1 MMGQIQVSREQVL
14 EHSRSMRSFP
24 RIIAEILAT
33 IDDPDGSVR
42 TLAQCIEHDPIIT
55 ARVLSAANRAS
66 ERGRR
71 ESGLLDIYAATSLIG
86 MSRVRE
92 IALISTLNGFVDV
105 NDQNLRARRLW
116 QHCVSVGVCSQ
127 ELALNITSA
136 VCTDTALVA
145 GLLHDI
151 GQFWFH
157 SFDAAA
163 YQACWSEARRSAIP
177 IEELERAHFGADHS
191 SVGAWLAQDWELPAE
206 ICAAIQ
212 GHHVPGC
219 ANLSPLV
226 DLVHVAEVLSNAL
239 NLSGG
244 NENRVRFLSSAS
256 CERLGLVWDA
266 SAQALFGRIE
276 ARSQQANQFFCG
288 PGAQD

>member
-1 MMGQIQVSREQVL
+1 MMKKLPLKRAQVL
-14 EHSRSMRSFP
+14 EHSRAMRSFP

-71 ESGLLDIYAATSLIG
+71 ESGLIDIYAATSLIG

-92 IALISTLNGFVDV
+92 IALISSLNGFIGAG
-105 NDQNLRARRLW
+105 DQDPHSQRLW

-127 ELALNITSA
+127 ELALNVA
-136 VCTDTALVA
+136 PPVCTDTALVA

-151 GQFWFH
+151 GQFWFY
-157 SFDAAA
+157 SFDAPA
-163 YQACWSEARRSAIP
+163 YQACWAESLSRSRS
-177 IEELERAHFGADHS
+177 IEEVEREHFGADHS
-191 SVGAWLAQDWELPAE
+191 PVGAWLAQDWELPTE
-206 ICAAIQ
+206 ICSAIQ
-212 GHHVPGC
+212 GHHAPLPDSV
-219 ANLSPLV
+219 SPLV
-226 DLVHVAEVLSNAL
+226 DLVHIAEVLSNAL

-244 NENRVRFLSSAS
+244 DENRVSFLSSAS
-256 CERLGLVWDA
+256 CERLGLVWDEG
-266 SAQALFGRIE
+266 AQALFGRIE
-276 ARSQQANQFFCG
+276 ARSQHANNFFSG
-288 PGAQD
+288 HAAKT